1 MQLILSIIAFL
12 SCTLGMTFFLGGIS
26 KVSPLTMEQRYKSV
40 IVANKLEILTIV
52 CIISKF
58 VITKI

>member
-1 MQLILSIIAFL
+1 MQLILSIMAFL

-26 KVSPLTMEQRYKSV
+26 KVSPRTMEQKYKSV
-40 IVANKLEILTIV
+40 VVANKLEILTIV

>member
-40 IVANKLEILTIV
+40 AVANKLEILTIV

>member
-40 IVANKLEILTIV
+40 VVANKLQILTIV

>member
-26 KVSPLTMEQRYKSV
+26 KVSPLTMEQRYKSIV
-40 IVANKLEILTIV
+40 VANKLQILTIV

>member
-52 CIISKF
+52 YIISKF